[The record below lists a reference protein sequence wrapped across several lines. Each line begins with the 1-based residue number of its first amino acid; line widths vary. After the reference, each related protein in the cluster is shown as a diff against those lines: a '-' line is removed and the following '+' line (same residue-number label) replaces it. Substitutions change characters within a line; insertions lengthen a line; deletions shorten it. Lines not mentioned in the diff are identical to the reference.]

1 MPDETTAP
9 VPAGTEA
16 GAATDATI
24 KAPEQPV
31 VIAQKPAPTDEL
43 GETIDQ
49 FFAGFQSAGL
59 RTMKTILTQFKA
71 KADAV
76 ITKLDGDAGGDTTK
90 KP

>member
-1 MPDETTAP
+1 MPDEKVTVPA
-9 VPAGTEA
+9 PAGTET
-16 GAATDATI
+16 GAATDATT
-24 KAPEQPV
+24 KEQPV
-31 VIAQKPAPTDEL
+31 VIAKPVPTDEL

-76 ITKLDGDAGGDTTK
+76 ITKLDVDGDAPK
-90 KP
+90 KG